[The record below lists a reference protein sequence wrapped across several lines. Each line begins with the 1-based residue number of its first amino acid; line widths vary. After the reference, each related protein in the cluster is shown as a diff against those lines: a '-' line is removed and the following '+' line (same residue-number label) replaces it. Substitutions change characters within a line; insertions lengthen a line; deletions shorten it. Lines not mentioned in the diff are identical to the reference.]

1 MRLILL
7 LILLLPLSCSTD
19 DGGLDDD
26 SSTGTDDDDTTGE
39 ADDDTSDDDVTADDD
54 TDGDDDTSGDDDT
67 GSAGEGPNLLLNGGF
82 EEGEGSFPGV
92 GLHWET
98 NDAQAHPDNDFL
110 DSSAFYAGTT
120 SQKITTHGS
129 WDAGM
134 IRQVSGYGTVVE
146 GSTYRLRAMV
156 RTQDMENPAAWYVL
170 GLWWF
175 ANDSYVDEVKNDQ
188 PADNNYDWTQ
198 VVIEATAPPGVN
210 RAAAILSAHYDG
222 TAWYDEVVLAE
233 VM

>member
-1 MRLILL
+1 MRPSLL
-7 LILLLPLSCSTD
+7 FLFLLLPLSCTPD
-19 DGGLDDD
+19 D
-26 SSTGTDDDDTTGE
+26 GE
-39 ADDDTSDDDVTADDD
+39 ADDDSATSADDD
-54 TDGDDDTSGDDDT
+54 TAAGDDDTGDDATTPGDDDAGDDDTGDDDTSD
-67 GSAGEGPNLLLNGGF
+67 EGPNLLLNGGF
-82 EEGEGSFPGV
+82 EEGEGSFTGV

-98 NDAQAHPDNDFL
+98 NDAQSHPDNDFL
-110 DSSAFYAGTT
+110 DGSISYAGSF
-120 SQKITTHGS
+120 SQKIATHGS

-134 IRQVSGYGTVVE
+134 VRQVSGYGAVVE
-146 GSTYRLRAMV
+146 GRTYRLRAMV

-188 PADNNYDWTQ
+188 PAENDYDWTQ
-198 VVIEATAPPGVN
+198 LVIEATAPAGAN

-233 VM
+233 VLL